1 MREEAIILWIKGG
14 GAHLFEIKKGFEN
27 QMPTF
32 NGYTGATNDIQTVTK
47 YLLEIER
54 HAWTTAHYAAERLQA
69 HLVADHDV
77 RDFHFHQLT
86 TSISFLGCSCGWER
100 SATPNELIR
109 QYREHLLEN
118 WKKSNEAP

>member
-1 MREEAIILWIKGG
+1 VDQGG

-32 NGYTGATNDIQTVTK
+32 NGYPGDAEDIQTVTK
-47 YLLEIER
+47 YLLEPGR
-54 HAWTTAHYAAERLQA
+54 HPGTPAYEAAVQLCTHIAEE
-69 HLVADHDV
+69 HDV